1 MNTISRNFSRICL
14 ITACLAGLPSAVA
27 AQDARKTCIDRN
39 WTFHY
44 GEAREAVS
52 PDFNDDSWRTLDLPH
67 DWSVETE
74 AAALTGN
81 NTGPF
86 SPNNPGG
93 SATGQT
99 VGGEGWYRKTF
110 TLSAADQGKRIS
122 LYFEGVY
129 AQSEVWLNGI
139 KVYYNPYG
147 YSSYRFDI
155 TDYCRPAGEEN
166 VITVRAVNEGR
177 NTRWYAGSGIY
188 RHVWLLKT
196 PEVHL
201 DEWET
206 AVTTEGLTDEMA
218 EIHVTTT
225 VFNQSGLSTDVTAIV
240 QLLSPDGKQMA
251 DADTTTVSLN
261 AYDEAEASWNLQ
273 VEAPQAWSTETPQ
286 FYTARLLLTDGE
298 NTTDRIDIPFGIRT
312 LEFSAGRGF
321 LLNGEP
327 MELQGGCVHHDHGLL
342 GAASYDRA
350 EERKVELLKQ
360 YGFNAVRCSHNIPS
374 EHFLTACDRI
384 GLLVIDEAFDQWRI
398 SKNPDDYARFFDEYS
413 DRDLQIMVKR
423 DRNHPSIIMW
433 SIGNEIPG
441 RADEDGVE
449 IAHRFRE
456 QILRLDP
463 TRAVTAGVNDFWDK
477 PQFSWD
483 NDVYRAF
490 QHLDACGYNYMYGKY
505 ESDHAAYPD
514 RVMYG
519 SESYPKQAS
528 QNWDLVEQHPY
539 VIGDFVWTAMDYLG
553 EAGIAHALYLN
564 NGESNPQFMDWPWYN
579 GWCGDIDLIGEKKPQ
594 SYYRDVI
601 WRIRPITMAVEPPV
615 PAGQWQAIS
624 GWGWQN
630 ERVDWTFPGYT
641 ENDHMTVNVYTRAP
655 RVRLYLNDELL
666 GEQAVSD
673 TYWAGFSVPYRP
685 GTLRA
690 VEWDGTSEGASFE
703 LKTTGSP
710 VGIRLRTDRT
720 TITADGTDLAYVVA
734 ELVDADGQ
742 VVRTDDRRVT
752 FSAGGAGTLLASGN
766 ASPNDMESFR
776 SPAPMLFEGKALA
789 ILRSTDEPGEM
800 TLTASCDGFNDA
812 SVTITTTEPQ
822 AEGPDAVS
830 SPLRTEQDF
839 QVYSANRRIY
849 VTGTDDYRIYTAGG
863 MEADRGAVLTSGIYL
878 VRSGGTT
885 RKVIVR

>member
-1 MNTISRNFSRICL
+1 MNKIFRFCL
-14 ITACLAGLPSAVA
+14 FLCGLLAGAGLSAA
-27 AQDARKTCIDRN
+27 GEGRKVCIDKD
-39 WTFHY
+39 WKFHY
-44 GEAREAVS
+44 GAVREAVAS
-52 PDFNDDSWRTLDLPH
+52 DFDDASWRTLDLPH
-67 DWSVETE
+67 DWSVETD
-74 AAALTGN
+74 AAVLAGGN
-81 NTGPF
+81 IGPF

-99 VGGEGWYRKTF
+99 VGGEGWYRKAF
-110 TLSAADQGKRIS
+110 TLSAADEGKRIS

-129 AQSEVWLNGI
+129 AQSEVWVNGI
-139 KVYYNPYG
+139 RTYFNPYG
-147 YSSYRFDI
+147 YSSFRFDI
-155 TDYCRPAGEEN
+155 TDYLRPAGEEN
-166 VITVRAVNEGR
+166 VIAVRVVNEGR

-196 PEVHL
+196 PEVHV

-206 AVTTEGLTDEMA
+206 AVRSCDVSEGKAGINVE
-218 EIHVTTT
+218 TT
-225 VFNQSGLSTDVTAIV
+225 VFNVSGTDADVAARVEIYAPSGQLVASAVKETDVEAH
-240 QLLSPDGKQMA
+240 G
-251 DADTTTVSLN
+251 
-261 AYDEAEASWNLQ
+261 EAEAAFELE
-273 VEAPQAWSTETPQ
+273 VADPELWSPDSPSL
-286 FYTARLLLTDGE
+286 YKARVSLEGGDCIE
-298 NTTDRIDIPFGIRT
+298 VPFGIRT
-312 LEFSAGRGF
+312 LEFSAEKGF

-327 MELQGGCVHHDHGLL
+327 LELKGGCVHHDHGLL

-350 EERKVELLKQ
+350 EERKVELLKA

-374 EHFLTACDRI
+374 EHFLDACDSL

-398 SKNPDDYARFFDEYS
+398 AKNPEDYARFFDEYS

-441 RADEDGVE
+441 RAYDDGME
-449 IAHRFRE
+449 IARRFRE
-456 QILRLDP
+456 QIHRMDG
-463 TRAVTAGVNDFWDK
+463 TDRAMTAGLNDFWDDHSL
-477 PQFSWD
+477 SWD
-483 NDVYRAF
+483 RDIYRAC

-528 QNWDLVEQHPY
+528 QNWDLVEKHPY

-564 NGESNPQFMDWPWYN
+564 NGEGNPQFMDWPWYN

-641 ENDHMTVNVYTRAP
+641 ENDRMTVNVYTRAP
-655 RVRLYLNDELL
+655 QVRLYLNDELV
-666 GEQAVSD
+666 GESAVSD

-690 VEWDGTSEGASFE
+690 VEWDGEQEGEAFE
-703 LKTTGSP
+703 LETTGEA
-710 VGIRLRTDRT
+710 VGIRLRADRGEMK
-720 TITADGTDLAYVVA
+720 ADGTDLVYVVA
-734 ELVDADGQ
+734 ELVDAEGR
-742 VVRTDDRRVT
+742 VVRTDDRRVS
-752 FSAGGAGTLLASGN
+752 FSCTGSGELLAAGN
-766 ASPNDMESFR
+766 ASPTDMESFR
-776 SPAPMLFEGKALA
+776 SSTPMLYGGQALA
-789 ILRSTDEPGEM
+789 ILKSTAEAGEM
-800 TLTASCDGFNDA
+800 NLTVSSEGLADA
-812 SVTITTTEPQ
+812 SLAVVSREPSEDGGSVGVV
-822 AEGPDAVS
+822 APKPAGG
-830 SPLRTEQDF
+830 DF

-849 VTGTDDYRIYTAGG
+849 VAGAEDYRVFTAGG
-863 MEADRGAVLTSGIYL
+863 LEVEHGAALPSGVYL
-878 VRSGGTT
+878 VSCGGTT
-885 RKVIVR
+885 KKIFVK